1 MNPLRR
7 GVSVCVCVYKTAAL
21 KRDYSISYPNVKLDL
36 FNRMRDCLPE
46 NIVGKRYDMPV
57 NPGHE
62 SATFVI

>member
-1 MNPLRR
+1 M
-7 GVSVCVCVYKTAAL
+7 
-21 KRDYSISYPNVKLDL
+21 LDL

-62 SATFVI
+62 SATFVIWQNICIQFQINSNETIG

>member
-36 FNRMRDCLPE
+36 FNRMRLVARKYHRE
-46 NIVGKRYDMPV
+46 KI
-57 NPGHE
+57 
-62 SATFVI
+62 